1 MNFSDKVKGEE
12 FMNLPEVEDDIE
24 EEYEEEDEDF
34 PSFMEFMKDK
44 LPSKEEEIELY
55 TDRADV
61 KLAIF
66 MHLEE
71 ELKNLGYEDKE
82 ERMRIIEILM

>member
-1 MNFSDKVKGEE
+1 MNFSDKVKGDE

-24 EEYEEEDEDF
+24 EEYEEEEDF

-71 ELKNLGYEDKE
+71 KLKSLGYEDKE

>member
-1 MNFSDKVKGEE
+1 MNFSDKVKDEE

-24 EEYEEEDEDF
+24 EEYQEEEDF

-44 LPSKEEEIELY
+44 MPTKEEEIEMY

-66 MHLEE
+66 THLEE
-71 ELKNLGYEDKE
+71 KLKSLGYEDKE
-82 ERMRIIEILM
+82 ERMRIIEILL